1 MLLVG
6 ADHWQQLEQL
16 VELDHA
22 PAAPAAAGWMGPATV
37 SGAAA
42 VCVESVA
49 ARSLGLSR
57 TQRRCRRAMRQ
68 RLEPRGGL
76 WEQHGDT
83 DGHGWGIDEFSR
95 KNVTNYENLPHPRVH
110 QLLCARAPTLVC
122 DAIER

>member
-22 PAAPAAAGWMGPATV
+22 PAAPVAAGWLGPATV
-37 SGAAA
+37 LSVTT

-57 TQRRCRRAMRQ
+57 TQIAETM
-68 RLEPRGGL
+68 P
-76 WEQHGDT
+76 
-83 DGHGWGIDEFSR
+83 
-95 KNVTNYENLPHPRVH
+95 
-110 QLLCARAPTLVC
+110 
-122 DAIER
+122 

>member
-6 ADHWQQLEQL
+6 ADHWQRLEQL

-68 RLEPRGGL
+68 RLEPPGGL
-76 WEQHGDT
+76 WEQRGHPDGRRKGD
-83 DGHGWGIDEFSR
+83 R
-95 KNVTNYENLPHPRVH
+95 
-110 QLLCARAPTLVC
+110 
-122 DAIER
+122 